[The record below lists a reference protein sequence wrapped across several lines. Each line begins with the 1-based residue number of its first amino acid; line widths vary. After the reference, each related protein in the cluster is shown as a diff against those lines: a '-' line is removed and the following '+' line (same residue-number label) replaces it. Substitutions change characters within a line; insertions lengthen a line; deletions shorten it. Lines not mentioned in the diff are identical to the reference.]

1 MKLSVAQKGLLLATV
16 PLLFEIAFLGKLSF
30 DLMEAER
37 ESNRITN
44 RREVAAEASH
54 VLMSFFSVG
63 SSVLTYGVKGSTLES
78 SAFERLKTSVNESL
92 EKLKPLSVS
101 LSEEDQKHIITLES
115 HLQAAVELIGSY
127 ISEMTSPAHHPGSFD
142 VMRFRKSLMAQVTP
156 FIDEIAYFTE
166 SDATAS
172 RTADSTST
180 IIVGVILNIALAML
194 LVLYFSKSIRGRIAV
209 LQENA
214 SRFQK
219 GKMLKKRLLDE
230 DEISALDSSFH
241 GMADRLTAANLEMRQ
256 YYLDL
261 NNQLN
266 APLAS
271 LKDTLIML
279 SESSSAMTEDGRVK
293 LKKSA
298 NSVDRLVR
306 LINELTTIEER
317 AKGEVVLDK
326 SDINLTDL
334 ISSAIGS
341 VADYAAKKEIEL
353 SQDVPADV
361 VVLVDRDK
369 LIQVIVNLLSNALK
383 FSPAKSKVI
392 VRADVSSETFAI
404 HVIDQGTG
412 IQAKD
417 KERLFKRF
425 EQAENQVVSDIKGTG
440 LGLSICRD
448 IVDAHKGKI
457 GVDSEFANG
466 SDFWFEIPRR

>member
-92 EKLKPLSVS
+92 EKLKTISLS

-127 ISEMTSPAHHPGSFD
+127 ISEMTSPAHHPGAFD
-142 VMRFRKSLMAQVTP
+142 VMRFRKSLMAQVSP

-172 RTADSTST
+172 RTADSAST
-180 IIVGVILNIALAML
+180 IVVGVILNIALAML
-194 LVLYFSKSIRGRIAV
+194 LVVYFSKSIRSRITV

-219 GKMLKKRLLDE
+219 GKMLRKRLDDE
-230 DEISALDSSFH
+230 DEISVLDSSFH
-241 GMADRLTAANLEMRQ
+241 SMANQLTAANLEMRQ

-261 NNQLN
+261 NNQLH

-279 SESSSAMTEDGRVK
+279 SESSSPMIDEGRVK

-317 AKGEVVLDK
+317 AKGEIILDRR
-326 SDINLTDL
+326 DINLTAM
-334 ISSAIGS
+334 ISSAIGA
-341 VADYAAKKEIEL
+341 VADYAAKKEIEV
-353 SQDVPADV
+353 SQQAPDDVMISA
-361 VVLVDRDK
+361 DRDK
-369 LIQVIVNLLSNALK
+369 LTQVIVNLLSNALK

-392 VRADVSSETFAI
+392 VRADVVDETFAI
-404 HVIDQGTG
+404 HVIDQGAG
-412 IQAKD
+412 IQPKD

-425 EQAENQVVSDIKGTG
+425 EQAENQSASDIKGTG

-448 IVDAHKGKI
+448 IVDAHGGEI
-457 GVDSEFANG
+457 GIVSEFGHG
-466 SDFWFEIPRR
+466 SDFWFRIPR